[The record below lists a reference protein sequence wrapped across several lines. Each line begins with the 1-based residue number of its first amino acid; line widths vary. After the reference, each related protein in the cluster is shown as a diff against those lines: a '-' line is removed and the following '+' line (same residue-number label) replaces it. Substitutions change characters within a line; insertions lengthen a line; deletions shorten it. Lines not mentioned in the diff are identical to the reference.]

1 MNKKPFRSLLVLL
14 TVSMFLSVFSA
25 GIQAAEPV
33 SPTDVLGTKTLS
45 QSAISPDGKWIA
57 YTIRIPRTATDKP
70 GGSYTELYLMNIK
83 TGANTPFITGKV
95 NVGSLHWSP
104 DGTQIAFTT
113 HRGEKAKTQVWII
126 PRDGGEAWQATH
138 SPTSVLGFAWH
149 PNGKQIAYMA
159 TTPQSKKEK
168 ELKKK
173 GFGFIY
179 YEENLKHR
187 NIYLQDLDKKTDP
200 VQLTSDKTIW
210 SFNFSHDG
218 KTIAAAAS
226 PKNLV
231 DHRYMFQKLY
241 LLDIASKKMTQLTD
255 NPGKLGSYS
264 WSPDNKRIAYTA
276 ASTRADHAV
285 SQVYVIEIAGK
296 KVKNLTIDKFKG
308 HVTTAY
314 WKNNKTVAY
323 IAGEGVWSTLSLVPA
338 DGGQRKIIF
347 NAKDTG
353 VIFRN
358 LDFSKD
364 FRHAVFTGSSP
375 AIPGDLYYWQVGKKL
390 KQLTTLNPWLADR
403 ELGKQEIIRFN
414 ARDGQEIE
422 GLLIYPTNYKKGE
435 TYPLV
440 VTVHGG
446 PESHYFNSWLTRYA
460 TPGQVLAGKGY
471 LVYYPNY
478 RASTGYGV
486 DFAMAGYEDAAG
498 VEFDDI
504 ADGIKFLVKEGLA
517 DGNRVGLGGGSYGGY
532 AAGWFGTYYTKLVR
546 AVCMFVGI
554 SDLVSKRGTTDI
566 PYEELYVHSGKPL
579 EEMWE
584 QNLKRSPI
592 YWAHQS
598 KSAFLI
604 FGGADDPRVHPTQS
618 MELFRRLKMN
628 HHPATRLVQYP
639 GEGHGNRRQPGQIDV
654 IYRVL
659 DWYDWYVKEAKP
671 LDGPMPPLDISDK
684 YGLDLKEN

>member
-104 DGTQIAFTT
+104 DGTQIAFSTR
-113 HRGEKAKTQVWII
+113 RGEKAKTQVWII

-200 VQLTSDKTIW
+200 VQLTSGKTIW

-264 WSPDNKRIAYTA
+264 
-276 ASTRADHAV
+276 
-285 SQVYVIEIAGK
+285 
-296 KVKNLTIDKFKG
+296 
-308 HVTTAY
+308 
-314 WKNNKTVAY
+314 
-323 IAGEGVWSTLSLVPA
+323 
-338 DGGQRKIIF
+338 
-347 NAKDTG
+347 
-353 VIFRN
+353 
-358 LDFSKD
+358 
-364 FRHAVFTGSSP
+364 
-375 AIPGDLYYWQVGKKL
+375 
-390 KQLTTLNPWLADR
+390 
-403 ELGKQEIIRFN
+403 
-414 ARDGQEIE
+414 
-422 GLLIYPTNYKKGE
+422 
-435 TYPLV
+435 
-440 VTVHGG
+440 
-446 PESHYFNSWLTRYA
+446 
-460 TPGQVLAGKGY
+460 
-471 LVYYPNY
+471 
-478 RASTGYGV
+478 
-486 DFAMAGYEDAAG
+486 
-498 VEFDDI
+498 
-504 ADGIKFLVKEGLA
+504 
-517 DGNRVGLGGGSYGGY
+517 
-532 AAGWFGTYYTKLVR
+532 
-546 AVCMFVGI
+546 
-554 SDLVSKRGTTDI
+554 
-566 PYEELYVHSGKPL
+566 
-579 EEMWE
+579 
-584 QNLKRSPI
+584 
-592 YWAHQS
+592 
-598 KSAFLI
+598 
-604 FGGADDPRVHPTQS
+604 
-618 MELFRRLKMN
+618 
-628 HHPATRLVQYP
+628 
-639 GEGHGNRRQPGQIDV
+639 
-654 IYRVL
+654 
-659 DWYDWYVKEAKP
+659 
-671 LDGPMPPLDISDK
+671 
-684 YGLDLKEN
+684 